1 MSGPAWS
8 ELWFLAPTL
17 ALLAGILA
25 LAPLGAQVLRRGVV
39 FIDLAVAQAAA
50 AAALWASGLGV
61 AHDHG
66 PGGQALAAAL
76 GALLCAVLVAQL
88 ARRWPQQREAL
99 IGLVYVAGA
108 SLAMLGARLDPH
120 GREQWLQ
127 LLAADV
133 LWAGWPQVGLMTVC
147 ALLMLL
153 ARWQWPI
160 LLGRD
165 AFFYPLF
172 AVVTS
177 LVVPVL
183 GLFLVFVTLIVP
195 ALWMQAGWPLW
206 RAALAAAMVAA
217 LGLWASWQ
225 FDGPSGACV
234 ALALALWGG
243 LSALVKVV
251 GSERGQPVAAQ
262 AAAAVQA
269 APPAGV
275 GVGQHETHQA

>member
-1 MSGPAWS
+1 MSGPGLQ
-8 ELWFLAPTL
+8 ELWFLAPAL

-50 AAALWASGLGV
+50 AAALWASGLGL

-66 PGGQALAAAL
+66 QGGQMLAAAL
-76 GALLCAVLVAQL
+76 GALLCAALVAQL

-133 LWAGWPQVGLMTVC
+133 LWAGWPQVGLLALC
-147 ALLMLL
+147 ASLVLLL
-153 ARWQWPI
+153 RWRWPA

-177 LVVPVL
+177 WVVPVL
-183 GLFLVFVTLIVP
+183 GLFLVFVTLIAP
-195 ALWMQAGWPLW
+195 ALWMQAAWSLW
-206 RAALAAAMVAA
+206 RAASAAAAVAV

-243 LSALVKVV
+243 LSAL
-251 GSERGQPVAAQ
+251 GGLQRRQPVAAQ

-275 GVGQHETHQA
+275 EVGQHETHQAQG